1 MLNFDINVKNILD
14 KTIFLCFLLYC
25 MTFLFDESIGY
36 FFVRIVFILGIIK
49 FVQYKDIYFSLTILN
64 KYLKPFLIFGGII
77 LLLLLFHGLEYSSV
91 SQYERLIKIMIPF
104 FAGLLFISNKK
115 QIIWIILIL
124 FFSFIINDIYSI
136 YDYFFQNNHRT
147 YGINMGDLY
156 FAGILL
162 LQIPILLCVLKM
174 ENISQKRKYII
185 WGILFLTLV
194 TIFTNGSRMTWLIVI
209 IDFIIFNILCIK
221 SYLKKILIFLGM
233 ILVLFSLYNMNS
245 NINSKVNN
253 LFDVNNISTR
263 GHYFYLRDGFNL
275 FLEHKIIGVG
285 LNNFKEQII
294 NDNLVSEESLTNLK
308 KDLHEKINDKY
319 VMPHAHND
327 LVMFL
332 SELGIL
338 GGFIYIYL
346 FGSILI
352 YTFSNWQMSKDIWS
366 LSMFLITINILIRGL
381 SDYNF
386 ANIGVISLYFFIY
399 SLYLRHIFLSS
410 NKNREKIKNK
420 YIIFI
425 YGIILF
431 IILLRIISRYVIN

>member
-1 MLNFDINVKNILD
+1 MLNINMKNILN
-14 KTIFLCFLLYC
+14 KSIFLCFLLYS
-25 MTFLFDESIGY
+25 MFFLFDESIGY
-36 FFVRIVFILGIIK
+36 FFIRIAFLLGLIK
-49 FVQYKDIYFSLTILN
+49 FIKYKNIYFDLNVLN
-64 KYLKPFLIFGGII
+64 KYLKPFLVFGLIIII
-77 LLLLLFHGLEYSSV
+77 LLFLHGLEYSSV
-91 SQYERLIKIMIPF
+91 SRYERLIKIMIPF
-104 FAGLLFISNKK
+104 FTGILFISDKK
-115 QIIWIILIL
+115 QMIWIIILL
-124 FFSFIINDIYSI
+124 FFSIIINDIYSI
-136 YDYFFQNNHRT
+136 YDYFFQKNNRT
-147 YGINMGDLY
+147 YGINMGSLY

-162 LQIPILLCVLKM
+162 LQIPILLCALKI
-174 ENISQKRKYII
+174 ENISQKKKCII
-185 WGILFLTLV
+185 LSVLFLTLV
-194 TIFTNGSRMTWLIVI
+194 TIFTNGSRMTWFIVI
-209 IDFIIFNILCIK
+209 IDFIIFNILFIK
-221 SYLKKILIFLGM
+221 SYLKKILIFLGI
-233 ILVLFSLYNMNS
+233 ILVLFSLYNISS

-275 FLEHKIIGVG
+275 FLEHKVIGVG
-285 LNNFKEQII
+285 LDNFKEQIL
-294 NDNLVSEESLTNLK
+294 NDNLVSEESLINLK
-308 KDLHEKINDKY
+308 KDLHEKIDDKY

-352 YTFSNWQMSKDIWS
+352 YTFNNWQISKDLWS

-399 SLYLRHIFLSS
+399 SLYLIYIFLSS
-410 NKNREKIKNK
+410 DKNREKIKSK

>member
-1 MLNFDINVKNILD
+1 
-14 KTIFLCFLLYC
+14 
-25 MTFLFDESIGY
+25 
-36 FFVRIVFILGIIK
+36 
-49 FVQYKDIYFSLTILN
+49 
-64 KYLKPFLIFGGII
+64 
-77 LLLLLFHGLEYSSV
+77 
-91 SQYERLIKIMIPF
+91 
-104 FAGLLFISNKK
+104 
-115 QIIWIILIL
+115 
-124 FFSFIINDIYSI
+124 
-136 YDYFFQNNHRT
+136 
-147 YGINMGDLY
+147 MGDLY

-263 GHYFYLRDGFNL
+263 GHYFYLRDGLIL

-308 KDLHEKINDKY
+308 K
-319 VMPHAHND
+319 
-327 LVMFL
+327 
-332 SELGIL
+332 
-338 GGFIYIYL
+338 IY
-346 FGSILI
+346 
-352 YTFSNWQMSKDIWS
+352 MK
-366 LSMFLITINILIRGL
+366 
-381 SDYNF
+381 
-386 ANIGVISLYFFIY
+386 
-399 SLYLRHIFLSS
+399 
-410 NKNREKIKNK
+410 K
-420 YIIFI
+420 
-425 YGIILF
+425 
-431 IILLRIISRYVIN
+431 